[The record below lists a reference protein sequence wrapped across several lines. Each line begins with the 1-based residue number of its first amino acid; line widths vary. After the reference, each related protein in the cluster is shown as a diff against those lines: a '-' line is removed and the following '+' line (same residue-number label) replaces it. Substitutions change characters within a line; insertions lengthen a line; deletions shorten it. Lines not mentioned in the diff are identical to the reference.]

1 MGRPFLVSERVR
13 GDMGYHHVGVAGID
27 PASGR
32 PNSKRSI
39 ADAPGLE
46 NVAVNRY
53 EAEPGEE
60 IPLASHYHDDQ
71 EEVFYVLSGTL
82 AVETPEETHEVAADE
97 AFVVEPDSPQR
108 AHVRE
113 SADERAVA
121 PVIGAPAVDDV
132 HPCEP
137 DESGE

>member
-1 MGRPFLVSERVR
+1 
-13 GDMGYHHVGVAGID
+13 MGYHHVGVAGID
-27 PASGR
+27 PASDR
-32 PNSKRSI
+32 PNSKRSS
-39 ADAPGLE
+39 ADTPGLE
-46 NVAVNRY
+46 NGAVSRY

-60 IPLASHYHDDQ
+60 IPLAYHYHDDQ

-108 AHVRE
+108 AHVPE
-113 SADERAVA
+113 SADEQTVA
-121 PVIGAPAVDDV
+121 LGIGAPAVDDV